1 MSDVVDVCT
10 KDRLFSHLE
19 MNIIYVEL
27 FYKILHM
34 QVNTSE
40 HESGVVRYISVC
52 IQTCIMSRLTLLLSV
67 LNLNYDP
74 GCHHLAGTIVHTFIV
89 SVIRNCWGYCFR
101 NRVGSSF
108 HVLKDLSLAVLNG

>member
-1 MSDVVDVCT
+1 MSDVVDVCA
-10 KDRLFSHLE
+10 KNRLFSHLE

-52 IQTCIMSRLTLLLSV
+52 IHTCTCIMSRLTLLLSV

-74 GCHHLAGTIVHTFIV
+74 GCHHLTGTIVHAFIV
-89 SVIRNCWGYCFR
+89 SIILNCWGYCFR
-101 NRVGSSF
+101 NRLGSSF
-108 HVLKDLSLAVLNG
+108 QVLKDISLEG